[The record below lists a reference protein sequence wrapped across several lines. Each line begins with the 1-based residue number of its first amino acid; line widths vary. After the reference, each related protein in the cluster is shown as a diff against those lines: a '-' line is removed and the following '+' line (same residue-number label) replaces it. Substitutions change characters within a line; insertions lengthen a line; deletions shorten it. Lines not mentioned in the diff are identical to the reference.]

1 MKRPNKKEPNRGFFR
16 GRRERERET
25 FDDVDRPRERRQA
38 APEAGAH
45 LAVRAQISEVL
56 DEVRQ
61 SEEKTATTLAKPLGD
76 LAKAFALQA
85 ELLKNVH
92 ETQVKLRQTIEDD
105 RRTEVMLNSTNAL
118 NETFRG
124 VRNVQQSLIEKI
136 ENSNRANR
144 GVRWALVFAVIVG
157 IGGAS
162 WGALELIKRQDSK
175 SDMIDG
181 RIRSFEENVIP
192 DKNRTIDEV
201 RVERDQAKEDARR
214 LSLSVEEMQKEIARL
229 TMANGEIEKRN
240 SILQGSVDAAKTR
253 DDESQRTIADLRDRV
268 MKLDLESRDAL
279 SKLEKAQSEIER
291 LHDEVIERL
300 KSGARLPDIDEVGK
314 KKPIVDPSDL
324 KVVGGDQKTVAEGVA
339 NDSAKT
345 VRPDETA
352 PNVAENGSALDAI
365 NPEKKVVTPTN
376 LAEAT
381 RAEASTKATTLLNK
395 LLEKQRSKSSWKIDS
410 IGGVAK
416 EGHIENVVISESL
429 PDRGVVKRISAKKL
443 MINVSPQGDM
453 VDLNFE
459 EGSVESALQGGNLG
473 RPVPFYNQ
481 KYRLTILCL
490 NGDEWL
496 RTRESYLTSK

>member
-16 GRRERERET
+16 GRRERES

-38 APEAGAH
+38 APEAGSH

-56 DEVRQ
+56 DEVRH

-92 ETQVKLRQTIEDD
+92 ETQVKLQQTIEDD

-136 ENSNRANR
+136 ENSNRASR
-144 GVRWALVFAVIVG
+144 GVRWALVFAVVIG

-162 WGALELIKRQDSK
+162 WGALELIKRQDEK
-175 SDMIDG
+175 SDVIDE
-181 RIRSFEENVIP
+181 RIRSVEENVIP

-201 RVERDQAKEDARR
+201 RAERDQAKEDARR
-214 LSLSVEEMQKEIARL
+214 RSLSVEELQKEVARL
-229 TMANGEIEKRN
+229 TIANGEIEKRN
-240 SILQGSVDAAKTR
+240 SILQGSIDAAKTR
-253 DDESQRTIADLRDRV
+253 DDESQRTIAELRDRV
-268 MKLDLESRDAL
+268 MKLDLDSRDAL
-279 SKLEKAQSEIER
+279 SKLEKAQAEIER

-300 KSGARLPDIDEVGK
+300 KSGARLPDIDELGK
-314 KKPIVDPSDL
+314 RKPIVEAGDP
-324 KVVGGDQKTVAEGVA
+324 KIGDE
-339 NDSAKT
+339 
-345 VRPDETA
+345 R
-352 PNVAENGSALDAI
+352 
-365 NPEKKVVTPTN
+365 KVVTPTGPDAGN
-376 LAEAT
+376 ASVASAEKSTSNAEKASATEAT
-381 RAEASTKATTLLNK
+381 DAGEKVVTPSGLADASRAEASTKATTLINK
-395 LLEKQRSKSSWKIDS
+395 LLEKQRSKSSWKIES
-410 IGGVAK
+410 IGAIAK
-416 EGHIENVVISESL
+416 EGHIENVVISETL
-429 PDRGVVKRISAKKL
+429 PERGVVKKISAKKL

-481 KYRLTILCL
+481 RYRLTILCL

-496 RTRESYLTSK
+496 RTRESWLTSK